1 MSSTGSGSLES
12 LRERNRRE
20 LIDALRRH
28 GSASRA
34 DLARITGLSR
44 STVSTLVSDLQA
56 SGLVVERGRHEGE
69 GNDPAGEPRGGRKG
83 AQGEPTGRPG
93 DRLGGRPGGRGG
105 KAGGRATPQQGR
117 PPTLLT
123 LGRSAGLV
131 LGVDFGHEHVHVA
144 IADLSRTILAERV
157 KALDVDASAERA
169 LDVAVRLAGDVLRK
183 AGADNH
189 RILGVGVGLSGPIDI
204 ANGTV
209 HAGKIL
215 PGWAGVH
222 PADELSARLDV
233 PVHLDND
240 ANLGALA
247 EVTLGAGI
255 GAQDAIYLLASGG
268 VGAGLILG
276 GELYRGTGGTA
287 GELGHMLVDESGP
300 ICRCGNRG
308 CLEMMAGGH
317 AIIEL
322 LRPSHGDDLTLDAVM
337 ELAGGGDSGA
347 RRAIADAGRVLGRSV
362 AAIVNAF
369 NPELVIVGGS
379 VSAAGDV
386 LLDPLREAVH
396 RYAIPS
402 AANDVRI
409 TRGVLGDRAE
419 VLGALELAARQSEVA
434 APAAS
439 DRVRGARGGHT

>member
-1 MSSTGSGSLES
+1 MPAIRSGSLES
-12 LRERNRRE
+12 LRERNRRA
-20 LIDALRRH
+20 LLDALRRN

-34 DLARITGLSR
+34 DLARQTGLSR
-44 STVSTLVSDLQA
+44 STVSTLISELQA
-56 SGLVVERGRHEGE
+56 GGMVVEH
-69 GNDPAGEPRGGRKG
+69 D
-83 AQGEPTGRPG
+83 PG
-93 DRLGGRPGGRGG
+93 DDRVG
-105 KAGGRATPQQGR
+105 QQGR

-123 LGRSAGLV
+123 LDRSAGLV
-131 LGVDFGHEHVHVA
+131 LGIDFGHEHVRVA
-144 IADLSRTILAERV
+144 IADLSRTILAERTR
-157 KALDVDASAERA
+157 ALDVDRSAEQA
-169 LDVAVRLAGDVLRK
+169 LDVAAHLADEVVEAAAVAR
-183 AGADNH
+183 DC
-189 RILGVGVGLSGPIDI
+189 ILGAGVGLSGPIDV
-204 ANGTV
+204 AAGAV

-215 PGWAGVH
+215 PGWAGVR
-222 PADELSARLDV
+222 PVDELAARLGLDV
-233 PVHLDND
+233 YLDND

-247 EVTLGAGI
+247 EVTLGAGV
-255 GAQDAIYLLASGG
+255 GASDAIYIMVSGG

-287 GELGHMLVDESGP
+287 GELGHVLVDEAGP

-308 CLEMMAGGH
+308 CLEMMAGGR

-322 LRPSHGDDLTLDAVM
+322 LRPSHGDDLTIEQVVALI
-337 ELAGGGDSGA
+337 EEGDTGA

-369 NPELVIVGGS
+369 NPELVIVGGALS
-379 VSAAGDV
+379 GAGDV

-402 AANDVRI
+402 AAEDVRI

-419 VLGALELAARQSEVA
+419 VLGALELAARQSDVA

-439 DRVRGARGGHT
+439 PIPVTGPQRGKAVR

>member
-1 MSSTGSGSLES
+1 MAPVGSGSLES

-20 LIDALRRH
+20 LLDTLRRH

-34 DLARITGLSR
+34 DLARLTGLSR
-44 STVSTLVSDLQA
+44 STVSTLVSELQA
-56 SGLVVERGRHEGE
+56 AGMIKEHEPADGRVS
-69 GNDPAGEPRGGRKG
+69 
-83 AQGEPTGRPG
+83 
-93 DRLGGRPGGRGG
+93 
-105 KAGGRATPQQGR
+105 QQGR

-123 LGRSAGLV
+123 LDRSAGLV
-131 LGVDFGHEHVHVA
+131 LGIDFGHEHVHVA

-157 KALDVDASAERA
+157 HELDVDRSAAQA
-169 LDVAVRLAGDVLRK
+169 LDAAVDLADQVVEAAEVER
-183 AGADNH
+183 D
-189 RILGVGVGLSGPIDI
+189 RILCVGVGLSGPIDGS
-204 ANGTV
+204 AGTV

-215 PGWAGVH
+215 PGWAGVR
-222 PADELSARLDV
+222 PVDELAARLSLR
-233 PVHLDND
+233 VHLDND

-255 GAQDAIYLLASGG
+255 GARDAIYIMVSGG

-276 GELYRGTGGTA
+276 GELYRGSGGTA
-287 GELGHMLVDESGP
+287 GELGHVLVDETGP

-308 CLEMMAGGH
+308 CLEMMAGGR

-322 LRPSHGDDLTLDAVM
+322 LRPSHGDDLSLDAIIALV
-337 ELAGGGDSGA
+337 EEGDSGA

-362 AAIVNAF
+362 AAVVNSF
-369 NPELVIVGGS
+369 NPELVVVGGKL
-379 VSAAGDV
+379 SAAGDV

-402 AANDVRI
+402 AAEDVRI

-419 VLGALELAARQSEVA
+419 VLGALELAARQSDVA

-439 DRVRGARGGHT
+439 TPVNGPQRGKGRK

>member
-1 MSSTGSGSLES
+1 MSPVGSGSLES

-20 LIDALRRH
+20 LLDTLRRH

-34 DLARITGLSR
+34 DLARLTGLSR
-44 STVSTLVSDLQA
+44 STVSTLVADLQA
-56 SGLVVERGRHEGE
+56 GGMVREHEPS
-69 GNDPAGEPRGGRKG
+69 DARVS
-83 AQGEPTGRPG
+83 
-93 DRLGGRPGGRGG
+93 
-105 KAGGRATPQQGR
+105 QQGR

-123 LGRSAGLV
+123 LDRSAGLV
-131 LGVDFGHEHVHVA
+131 LGIDFGHERVHVA

-157 KALDVDASAERA
+157 HELDVDRSASRA
-169 LDVAVRLAGDVLRK
+169 LDAAVALTDAVVEAAGVERD
-183 AGADNH
+183 
-189 RILGVGVGLSGPIDI
+189 RILGAGVGLSGPIDG
-204 ANGTV
+204 AAGTV

-215 PGWAGVH
+215 PGWAGVR
-222 PADELSARLDV
+222 PVDELSARLSLH
-233 PVHLDND
+233 VHLDND

-255 GAQDAIYLLASGG
+255 GAREAIYIMVSGG
-268 VGAGLILG
+268 VGAGLIIG

-287 GELGHMLVDESGP
+287 GELGHVLVDETGP

-308 CLEMMAGGH
+308 CLEMMAGGR
-317 AIIEL
+317 AIVEL
-322 LRPSHGDDLTLDAVM
+322 LRPSHGDDLTLEQIVAMVD
-337 ELAGGGDSGA
+337 EGDSGA

-369 NPELVIVGGS
+369 NPELVIVGGAL
-379 VSAAGDV
+379 SAAGDV

-402 AANDVRI
+402 AAQDVRI

-419 VLGALELAARQSEVA
+419 VLGALELAARQSDVA

-439 DRVRGARGGHT
+439 TPVNRPHRGKAVT

>member
-1 MSSTGSGSLES
+1 MDPSGAGSLGS

-20 LIDALRRH
+20 LLDALRRR

-34 DLARITGLSR
+34 ELARLTGLSR

-56 SGLVVERGRHEGE
+56 SGLVVEREH
-69 GNDPAGEPRGGRKG
+69 
-83 AQGEPTGRPG
+83 AQRP
-93 DRLGGRPGGRGG
+93 
-105 KAGGRATPQQGR
+105 PQQGR

-123 LGRSAGLV
+123 LDRSAGLI
-131 LGVDFGHEHVHVA
+131 LGIDFGHEQVHVA

-157 KALDVDASAERA
+157 EALDVDHDAGEALAAAVALTEDAVAAAS
-169 LDVAVRLAGDVLRK
+169 LDAG
-183 AGADNH
+183 
-189 RILGVGVGLSGPIDI
+189 RILCAGVGLSGPINR
-204 ANGTV
+204 ATGMV

-215 PGWAGVH
+215 PGWDGIRPVA
-222 PADELSARLDV
+222 ALSQRLDV

-247 EVTLGAGI
+247 EVTLGAGV
-255 GAQDAIYLLASGG
+255 GARDAVYLMVSGG
-268 VGAGLILG
+268 IGAGLILG

-287 GELGHMLVDESGP
+287 GELGHVLVDEAGP

-308 CLEMMAGGH
+308 CLETYAGGP
-317 AIIEL
+317 AIVEL
-322 LRPSHGDDLTLDAVM
+322 LRPSHGADLTLARVIA
-337 ELAGGGDSGA
+337 LAAGGDSGA

-369 NPELVIVGGS
+369 NPELIVVGGS
-379 VSAAGDV
+379 VGAAGDV

-402 AANDVRI
+402 AAEDVRI
-409 TRGVLGDRAE
+409 ARGVLGDRAE
-419 VLGALELAARQSEVA
+419 VLGALELAARQSDVPIPATSNPVA
-434 APAAS
+434 
-439 DRVRGARGGHT
+439 

>member
-1 MSSTGSGSLES
+1 MAPVGSGSLES

-20 LIDALRRH
+20 LLNTLRRH

-34 DLARITGLSR
+34 DLARLTGLSR
-44 STVSTLVSDLQA
+44 STVSTLIADLQA
-56 SGLVVERGRHEGE
+56 SGMVTEH
-69 GNDPAGEPRGGRKG
+69 DAGDARVS
-83 AQGEPTGRPG
+83 
-93 DRLGGRPGGRGG
+93 
-105 KAGGRATPQQGR
+105 QQGR

-123 LGRSAGLV
+123 LDRSAGLV
-131 LGVDFGHEHVHVA
+131 LGIDFGHERVHVA

-157 KALDVDASAERA
+157 HELDVDRSAEKA
-169 LDVAVRLAGDVLRK
+169 LALAVRLADDVVE
-183 AGADNH
+183 AADVERD
-189 RILGVGVGLSGPIDI
+189 RILGAGVGLSGPIDV
-204 ANGTV
+204 AAGEV

-215 PGWAGVH
+215 PGWSGVR
-222 PADELSARLDV
+222 PADELSARLGLH
-233 PVHLDND
+233 VHLDND

-255 GAQDAIYLLASGG
+255 GARDAIYIMVSAG

-287 GELGHMLVDESGP
+287 GELGHVLVDETGP

-308 CLEMMAGGH
+308 CLEMMAGGR

-322 LRPSHGDDLTLDAVM
+322 LRPSHGDALTLDGVIALVDD
-337 ELAGGGDSGA
+337 GDSGA

-369 NPELVIVGGS
+369 NPELVIVGGEL
-379 VSAAGDV
+379 SAADDV

-402 AANDVRI
+402 AAQDVRI

-419 VLGALELAARQSEVA
+419 VLGALELAARQSDVA

-439 DRVRGARGGHT
+439 NTPVTGPRRGKAHT

>member
-1 MSSTGSGSLES
+1 MAPVGSGSLES

-20 LIDALRRH
+20 LLDTLRRH

-34 DLARITGLSR
+34 DLARLTGLSR
-44 STVSTLVSDLQA
+44 STVSTLVSELQA
-56 SGLVVERGRHEGE
+56 TGMVKEHEPADGRVS
-69 GNDPAGEPRGGRKG
+69 
-83 AQGEPTGRPG
+83 
-93 DRLGGRPGGRGG
+93 
-105 KAGGRATPQQGR
+105 QQGR

-123 LGRSAGLV
+123 LDRSAGLV

-144 IADLSRTILAERV
+144 IADLSRTILAERIHE
-157 KALDVDASAERA
+157 LDVDRSAAQA
-169 LDVAVRLAGDVLRK
+169 LDVAVKLTDEVVDEADVER
-183 AGADNH
+183 D
-189 RILGVGVGLSGPIDI
+189 RILSAGVGLSGPIDVVE
-204 ANGTV
+204 GTV

-215 PGWAGVH
+215 PGWAGVR
-222 PADELSARLDV
+222 PVDELAARLSLH
-233 PVHLDND
+233 VHLDND

-255 GAQDAIYLLASGG
+255 GARDAIYIMVSGG

-276 GELYRGTGGTA
+276 GELYRGSGGTA
-287 GELGHMLVDESGP
+287 GELGHVLVDETGP

-308 CLEMMAGGH
+308 CLEMMAGGR
-317 AIIEL
+317 AIVEL
-322 LRPSHGDDLTLDAVM
+322 LRPSHGDGLSLDAVVALVD
-337 ELAGGGDSGA
+337 EGDSGA

-362 AAIVNAF
+362 AAVVNSF
-369 NPELVIVGGS
+369 NPELVIVGGKL
-379 VSAAGDV
+379 SATGDV

-402 AANDVRI
+402 AAEDVRI

-419 VLGALELAARQSEVA
+419 VLGALELAARQSDVA

-439 DRVRGARGGHT
+439 TPVNRPQRGKARK

>member
-1 MSSTGSGSLES
+1 MDPSGAGSLGS
-12 LRERNRRE
+12 LRDRNRRQ
-20 LIDALRRH
+20 LLDALRRC

-34 DLARITGLSR
+34 DLARLTGLSR

-56 SGLVVERGRHEGE
+56 SGLVVERERA
-69 GNDPAGEPRGGRKG
+69 D
-83 AQGEPTGRPG
+83 RP
-93 DRLGGRPGGRGG
+93 
-105 KAGGRATPQQGR
+105 PQQGR

-123 LGRSAGLV
+123 LDRSAGLV
-131 LGVDFGHEHVHVA
+131 LGIDFGHEQVRVA

-157 KALDVDASAERA
+157 KALDVDHAAREA
-169 LDVAVRLAGDVLRK
+169 LAAAVALTGEAVAAAGLD
-183 AGADNH
+183 GG
-189 RILGVGVGLSGPIDI
+189 RILGAGVGLSGPINR
-204 ANGTV
+204 ATGMV

-215 PGWAGVH
+215 PGWDGISPVA
-222 PADELSARLDV
+222 ELSERLGL

-255 GAQDAIYLLASGG
+255 GARDAVYLMVSGG
-268 VGAGLILG
+268 IGAGLILG
-276 GELYRGTGGTA
+276 GEVYRGTGGTA
-287 GELGHMLVDESGP
+287 GELGHVLVDESGP

-308 CLEMMAGGH
+308 CLETFAGGP
-317 AIIEL
+317 AILEL
-322 LRPSHGDDLTLDAVM
+322 LRPSHGAELTLERVIALAVD
-337 ELAGGGDSGA
+337 GDSGA

-369 NPELVIVGGS
+369 NPELIVVGGS
-379 VSAAGDV
+379 MGAAGDV

-402 AANDVRI
+402 AAQDVRI

-419 VLGALELAARQSEVA
+419 VLGALELAARQSDVPIPATSNPVA
-434 APAAS
+434 
-439 DRVRGARGGHT
+439 